1 MKSQNDALKIAK
13 RKFQDAV
20 RGRDYQDRLLK
31 GELSDKEKAVIQK
44 RRDIFQDRVCLLF
57 DIFGQTIQEVKNV

>member
-1 MKSQNDALKIAK
+1 MEEALKKA
-13 RKFQDAV
+13 RKKFDEAI
-20 RGRDYQDRLLK
+20 RGRDYQDKLLK

-57 DIFGQTIQEVKNV
+57 DIFGQSIQEG